1 MKHAKRIAAI
11 TLGAVFGVATAAW
24 ASPVTFHFATF
35 IPPNEP
41 GTEVG
46 LWIEKELN
54 ETSGGKV
61 KAQYFHS
68 GQMGDAIEIAKKASM
83 GTLQA
88 AFSPSTNTPD
98 LDPKYGIATLAY
110 LMDSYEK
117 WEAFRQDDALR
128 DELFLSPRG
137 KGLRCLDF
145 CYFGL
150 YGLATTKPVRT
161 LQDLRAMKMR
171 TTQNRYPLAF
181 WKAFGVN
188 PVTMAWG
195 DVIPALRQGVIDGTD
210 QTRNVVRL
218 RLADV
223 TKNFTATDHMVG
235 LFFFMVNERWWNGLD
250 PEVRDLIAGVVE
262 RNFAKARQQSME
274 LTQTAI
280 PELEKQGVTIIRLP
294 ADEMERFK
302 ATQREVWNQFEPEI
316 GKDFLAKVKAFAEKH

>member
-1 MKHAKRIAAI
+1 MGRFACRALL
-11 TLGAVFGVATAAW
+11 TLGLLALAGTAW
-24 ASPVTFHFATF
+24 SSPVSFHFATF

-41 GTEVG
+41 GSEVG

-54 ETSGGKV
+54 ETSGGRV
-61 KAQYFHS
+61 RAQYFHS

-83 GTLQA
+83 GTLQGA
-88 AFSPSTNTPD
+88 ISPSTNTPD

-117 WEAFRQDDALR
+117 WEAFRKDDALR
-128 DELFLSPRG
+128 DELFLSTRS

-145 CYFGL
+145 SYFGL
-150 YGLATTKPVRT
+150 YGLATTKPVSS

-181 WKAFGVN
+181 WRAFGVN

-195 DVIPALRQGVIDGTD
+195 DVFPALRQGVIDGTD
-210 QTRNVVRL
+210 QTRNVTRL

-235 LFFFMVNERWWNGLD
+235 LFFLMVNERWWSGLD

-274 LTQTAI
+274 LTENAI
-280 PELEKQGVTIIRLP
+280 PELEKQGVSVIRLSP
-294 ADEMERFK
+294 EEMERFR
-302 ATQREVWNQFEPEI
+302 ATQRAVWDQFEPEI
-316 GKDFLAKVKAFAEKH
+316 GKDFLARVKAFAEKH